1 MELSLLDK
9 VVEIAREA
17 GSIAL
22 NFQKNGFES
31 YRKKENELVTEADLT
46 VNTYLKE
53 SLLNLLPEAGWLSEE
68 SVDDKSRLSKKFVWI
83 VDPIDGTVQFAKGT
97 DQWVISIALVENNK
111 PIMGVIYNPRKDQ
124 MFFTERCIGAFLND
138 YRIENNIENKQSNG
152 KKQIIL
158 TTKSKSNFFKIFQ
171 YGFNRKFHIEQIGSL
186 AYILALTSLGY
197 AGSCI
202 SFKSVNEWDIAAGVL
217 MLKESGCSFKFLD
230 NENSDF
236 IFNKENVY
244 RKRGFVGANKEIF
257 SVLKKKL
264 N

>member
-1 MELSLLDK
+1 MESLLDK

-17 GSIAL
+17 GVIAL

-46 VNTYLKE
+46 VNSYLKE

-68 SVDDKSRLSKKFVWI
+68 YADDKSRLSKQFVWI

-124 MFFTERCIGAFLND
+124 MFFAERCIGVFLND
-138 YRIENNIENKQSNG
+138 YRIENKLSER

-197 AGSCI
+197 ASSCI
-202 SFKSVNEWDIAAGVL
+202 SFKPVNEWDIAAGVL
-217 MLKESGCSFKFLD
+217 MLKESGCSFK
-230 NENSDF
+230 
-236 IFNKENVY
+236 
-244 RKRGFVGANKEIF
+244 
-257 SVLKKKL
+257 
-264 N
+264 